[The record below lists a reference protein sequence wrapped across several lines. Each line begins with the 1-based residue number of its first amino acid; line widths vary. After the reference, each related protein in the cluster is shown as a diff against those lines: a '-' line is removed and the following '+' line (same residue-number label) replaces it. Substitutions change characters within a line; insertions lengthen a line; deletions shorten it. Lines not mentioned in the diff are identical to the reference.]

1 MSGIHGAGV
10 GAADVGLN
18 RSSGISLVD
27 KIAKIGTH

>member
-18 RSSGISLVD
+18 RLSGIRLDD
-27 KIAKIGTH
+27 KIAKVGTH